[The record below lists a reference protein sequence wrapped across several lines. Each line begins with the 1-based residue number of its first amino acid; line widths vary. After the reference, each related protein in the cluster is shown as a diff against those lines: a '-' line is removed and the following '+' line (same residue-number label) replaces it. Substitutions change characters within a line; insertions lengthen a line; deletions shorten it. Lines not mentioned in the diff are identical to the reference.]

1 MVASHH
7 DDSCDDSYD
16 EGFETSPQ
24 DDDPSFYNSEYTR
37 EDKPPYDNINV
48 GGKSL
53 SMKST
58 QKTLSDYIDA
68 RNERTSHPPT
78 SKRPISSHSQLDND
92 PAEPPSS
99 GIRPIEYVRP
109 TSSARRILSSTNPF
123 DDKSRPSSSAAAN
136 QNSENDAIRPS
147 SSRNSASR
155 VPSFSGSEREPSRPS
170 SSIKMVPS
178 FSNNASKESPRV
190 YSLSDVA
197 EPSFYKDTNHSRS
210 TSSSKAGNKEIYLVN
225 EQPRSSRLDKRFS
238 ENSDFSRPSSS
249 AKGNFTAEQFS
260 RPSSASAASNFLK
273 IDDDPKV
280 SNTSESNR
288 AQIPLGASDFS
299 RIDSGRSSTVEGM
312 KLQSSK
318 DQENTE
324 GSSHRTSSSRTP
336 SKNMPLARDS
346 HSERSLAF
354 YSNQALSASDYLL
367 TGTQGELQ
375 ASTIAVNNYGGIAED
390 SLYDVRDHDSSLNGD
405 WDISRKDITEHSQN
419 YLAPSVDDT
428 TNYIDADDGGFD
440 EVVKSSN
447 LRDELQQVHSSS
459 GNSDIFEDTP
469 KSPPV
474 APKKPVRFS
483 DWDD

>member
-1 MVASHH
+1 MVAGHH

-16 EGFETSPQ
+16 EAFETSPQ

-37 EDKPPYDNINV
+37 EDKTSYDNINV

-68 RNERTSHPPT
+68 HNGRTSRPP
-78 SKRPISSHSQLDND
+78 SSRRPISSHSQLDND

-99 GIRPIEYVRP
+99 GILPIEYMRP
-109 TSSARRILSSTNPF
+109 TSSASRILSSTNAF

-136 QNSENDAIRPS
+136 QNRENDAIRPS
-147 SSRNSASR
+147 FSRSSASR

-178 FSNNASKESPRV
+178 FSNNASKESPRE
-190 YSLSDVA
+190 YLLSDVA
-197 EPSFYKDTNHSRS
+197 EPSFYKDINHSRS
-210 TSSSKAGNKEIYLVN
+210 TSSSKASNTEIYLVN
-225 EQPRSSRLDKRFS
+225 EQPSSSFLDKRFS
-238 ENSDFSRPSSS
+238 EKNSNFSRPSSS
-249 AKGNFTAEQFS
+249 ARGNFTAEQFS

-273 IDDDPKV
+273 IDDGPEL
-280 SNTSESNR
+280 SNASESNH

-299 RIDSGRSSTVEGM
+299 RIDSGRASKVEGM

-318 DQENTE
+318 DPHE
-324 GSSHRTSSSRTP
+324 GSSYRASSSRNP
-336 SKNMPLARDS
+336 SEKMPLARES

-354 YSNQALSASDYLL
+354 YSNQTLSGRDHLL

-375 ASTIAVNNYGGIAED
+375 ASTIGVNNYGEIAED
-390 SLYDVRDHDSSLNGD
+390 SLYKVRDHNSSLSGN
-405 WDISRKDITEHSQN
+405 WNISRKDITDHSQN
-419 YLAPSVDDT
+419 YLASSVDDT
-428 TNYIDADDGGFD
+428 TNYIDADDGDFD
-440 EVVKSSN
+440 KVNKSTN
-447 LRDELQQVHSSS
+447 LGDELQQVHCSS
-459 GNSDIFEDTP
+459 GNSDIIEDTP
-469 KSPPV
+469 KSPPA
-474 APKKPVRFS
+474 APKKPIRFS